1 MPGTEKVRVLI
12 VRDSQQVGERI
23 ERLLE
28 KAGYTVAGTASNTL
42 EAAEMTQAV
51 RPDVVVMGI
60 TLPNTD
66 GIEATRRILAGRPTP
81 VVVLSA
87 FGAPDLVRRASEAG
101 VGAYLSTSA
110 SARHL
115 QAAIGIAMA
124 HFDDTLALQRLNAEL
139 KRETV
144 ERTRVEQA
152 LQESAGQLKSQGE
165 LTTRIVESI
174 PSSMV
179 VIDRSLRIVSVNRNF
194 LEKARRQPADTIG
207 RRIDEVLPL
216 VLVDRTRMMDKLPAV
231 FRDGQV
237 LEGGRVTYRGPGVPT
252 RAYFYRLI
260 PLSGTGAPE
269 QAVKNVMLLM
279 DDITE
284 RERLGQEV
292 QRAQQHLASVVECA
306 NDLVVSLDPEA
317 RILTWN
323 QAAERVSGLGAE
335 QVSGQAILSLCA
347 DEHRAVMSAMLQRL
361 TRGERVQSTEV
372 DLLRSDGQQVPIAWS
387 CSSMQDEA
395 ANLTGIVAV
404 GRDLTER
411 RHLEA
416 QLFHSAKMASLGVMA
431 GGIAHEVRNPL
442 GIISA
447 AAQLLLERPE
457 DIQLRSECVE
467 KIYAATQRA
476 SLIIESLMKFA
487 RPQKGP
493 MQELDLGVTL
503 EETLKLMSNQ
513 LTVQSVVLTREIE
526 GDLPQVRGHPSLLQQ
541 VFSNI
546 ILNACNAMP
555 EGGTLTVACRPAE
568 TGDVEIRFSDT
579 GSGIA
584 ADDLPQIFDPFFTT
598 MPVGK
603 GTGLGLSISYSII
616 REHGGSIEVDS
627 QVGRGTS
634 FVIRLPVA
642 T

>member
-1 MPGTEKVRVLI
+1 MPGTEKVRALI

-28 KAGYTVAGTASNTL
+28 KVGYTVAGTARNAL
-42 EAAEMTQAV
+42 EAVEMTQAV

-81 VVVLSA
+81 MVVLSA
-87 FGAPDLVRRASEAG
+87 FGAADLMRRASEAG
-101 VGAYLSTSA
+101 VGAYLKSA

-124 HFDDTLALQRLNAEL
+124 RFDDTLALQRLNAEL
-139 KRETV
+139 ERETV
-144 ERTRVEQA
+144 ERRRVEQA
-152 LQESAGQLKSQGE
+152 LQESAGQLKSETE
-165 LTTRIVESI
+165 LTTCIVESI

-179 VIDRSLRIVSVNRNF
+179 VIDRSLRIVSANRNF
-194 LEKARRQPADTIG
+194 LEKARRQPANTIG
-207 RRIDEVLPL
+207 CRIDEVLPL
-216 VLVDRTRMMDKLPAV
+216 VLVDRTRMMDKLTAI

-237 LEGGRVTYRGPGVPT
+237 LAGGRVTYRGPGVPT

-260 PLSGTGAPE
+260 PLSGVGAPE

-284 RERLGQEV
+284 REQLGQEV

-335 QVSGQAILSLCA
+335 QARGQSLLSLCVE
-347 DEHRAVMSAMLQRL
+347 EHRAVMSAMLQRL

-387 CSSMQDEA
+387 CSSMRDDA
-395 ANLTGIVAV
+395 ATLVGIVAV

-447 AAQLLLERPE
+447 AAQLLLERP
-457 DIQLRSECVE
+457 DDAQLRSECVD

-476 SLIIESLMKFA
+476 SLIIESLMRFA

-493 MQELDLGVTL
+493 MQQVDLGATL
-503 EETLKLMSNQ
+503 EDTLQLMGNQ
-513 LTVQSVVLTREIE
+513 LTVQSVVLAREIE
-526 GDLPQVRGHPSLLQQ
+526 GDLPKVRGHAGLLQQ
-541 VFSNI
+541 VFSNM

-555 EGGTLTVACRPAE
+555 AGGTLTVACRPAE
-568 TGDVEIRFSDT
+568 TGAVEIRFSDT
-579 GSGIA
+579 GRGIA

-627 QVGRGTS
+627 QVGRGAS
-634 FVIRLPVA
+634 FAIRLPVA